1 MDKSATEGAV
11 FKRKIQT
18 ELAVILVVMWM
29 QEQNMPGTNF
39 SSGERCLPSNLQLS
53 KNFGYLMAQNQ

>member
-11 FKRKIQT
+11 LKRKIQT

-39 SSGERCLPSNLQLS
+39 SSGEICLPSNLQLS
-53 KNFGYLMAQNQ
+53 KIFGYLMAQNQ